1 MDKEPSIL
9 ISRSADRQPIS
20 QQLSFGSPR
29 SFIGIRP
36 VALSANAYDDY
47 AYSMKR
53 SDHIWDYFQGRVAA
67 KGFRVSREDQV
78 DQEDREGRDFQA
90 DFRGH
95 RGEDQAA
102 DQAVLKHQ
110 RLHHRNSY
118 RK

>member
-1 MDKEPSIL
+1 
-9 ISRSADRQPIS
+9 
-20 QQLSFGSPR
+20 
-29 SFIGIRP
+29 
-36 VALSANAYDDY
+36 
-47 AYSMKR
+47 MKR

-78 DQEDREGRDFQA
+78 DQEGRDFLA

-95 RGEDQAA
+95 RGEDQADRGA
-102 DQAVLKHQ
+102 DRAVFKRQ